1 MYRCGI
7 TGATGILGSKI
18 TKKIKFNFVIF
29 KGDITKKKMVDN
41 WIKSNNFDFIIH
53 LAAIV
58 PTKDVEKDYN
68 YAKKV
73 NYNGTKNL
81 VDSLIKYQKKPKNI
95 FFASTSHVY
104 QIRKKF
110 FKIDENQKVEPYSK
124 YGKTKILAENYL
136 KKKLKKEKINYCI
149 GRIFSYTSPEQNK
162 SFLTPGLF
170 YKIKK
175 NKQKT
180 ITFEG
185 LKHFRDFLSINDII
199 NAIRILCIKKA
210 TGIYNIGSSKKFNL
224 ETIAKIF
231 CKKFKKKAFFIKSS
245 KSFTY
250 LISDNKKLIKFGWK
264 PKNSF
269 IQELNKFK

>member
-7 TGATGILGSKI
+7 TGATGLLGSHI
-18 TKKIKFNFVIF
+18 IRKIKFNFVIF
-29 KGDITKKKMVDN
+29 KGDITKKKLVDN

-58 PTKDVEKDYN
+58 PTKDVEKDYK
-68 YAKKV
+68 YAKQV
-73 NYNGTKNL
+73 NYNGTKNI
-81 VDSLIKYQKKPKNI
+81 VDSLIKHQKKLKNI

-104 QIRKKF
+104 KIRKKF
-110 FKIDENQKVEPYSK
+110 LKIDENHKVEPYTK

-136 KKKLKKEKINYCI
+136 KEKLKKQKINYCI

-170 YKIKK
+170 CKIKNSRK
-175 NKQKT
+175 KT
-180 ITFEG
+180 INFKG

-199 NAIRILCIKKA
+199 NAIRILCIKNG
-210 TGIYNIGSSKKFNL
+210 TGIYNIGSSKKFYL

-231 CKKFKKKAFFIKSS
+231 CKKFKKKASFIKSS

-250 LISDNKKLIKFGWK
+250 LISDNKKLIKLGWK

>member
-18 TKKIKFNFVIF
+18 IKKIKFNFVIF
-29 KGDITKKKMVDN
+29 KGDITKKKLVDN

-73 NYNGTKNL
+73 NYNGTKNI

-110 FKIDENQKVEPYSK
+110 FKIDENQKVKPYSK
-124 YGKTKILAENYL
+124 YGKTKILAENYF
-136 KKKLKKEKINYCI
+136 KEKLKKQKINYCI

-175 NKQKT
+175 SRKKT
-180 ITFEG
+180 ITFKG

-199 NAIRILCIKKA
+199 NAIRILCIKNG
-210 TGIYNIGSSKKFNL
+210 TGIYNIGSSKKFYL

-231 CKKFKKKAFFIKSS
+231 CKKFKKKASFIKSS

-250 LISDNKKLIKFGWK
+250 LISDNKKLIKLGWK